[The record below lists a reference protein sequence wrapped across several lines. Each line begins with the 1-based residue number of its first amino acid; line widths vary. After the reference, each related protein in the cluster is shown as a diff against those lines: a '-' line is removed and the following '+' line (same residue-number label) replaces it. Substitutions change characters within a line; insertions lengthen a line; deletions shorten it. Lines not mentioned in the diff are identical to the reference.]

1 MGIQHIAG
9 IEWRFLPLSET
20 MWQMPWTGPVA
31 GDGQDRAVV
40 AGRLAAGL
48 VSLAT
53 GVNSVDILGRM
64 RGTGQA
70 ARAWQLAMY
79 LLLTALSLSY
89 AEVARVF
96 ARDRS
101 TVAHACRQVEDLRDD
116 RRHDRMLNE
125 LECVLSLLYPLLQ
138 KEEGARS

>member
-1 MGIQHIAG
+1 VGIQPIAG

-20 MWQMPWTGPVA
+20 MWHLPWTSPVA
-31 GDGQDRAVV
+31 GDGQDRAAV
-40 AGRLAAGL
+40 AARLAAGL

-53 GVNSVDILGRM
+53 GVNAVDILGRM

-70 ARAWQLAMY
+70 ARARQLAMY
-79 LLLTALSLSY
+79 LLHTALSLSY

-116 RRHDRMLNE
+116 RRHDRMLHE
-125 LECVLSLLYPLLQ
+125 LESVLSLLHPLLQ
-138 KEEGARS
+138 HQEVARP